1 MGFSHTHLSGTGAG
15 DMLDV
20 LIIPNV
26 GEVKWNPARG
36 KMSGKAI
43 VRRFLMPRRR

>member
-20 LIIPNV
+20 LIVPNV
-26 GEVKWNPARG
+26 GEVSGTRAHG
-36 KMSGKAI
+36 KMSRKAI
-43 VRRFLMPRRR
+43 VRRFLMPTRR